1 MPTGVSVSATG
12 RVFVNFPKWGDDVPA
27 TVVELKDG
35 AVVPYP
41 DERWNSPASDDDE
54 HGLVSVQSIVVD
66 PADRLWIL
74 DTGSPLFQPTKPGG
88 PKLVCVDLATDEV
101 VQIITFPD
109 DVALPT
115 TYLNDV
121 RFDLRRGR
129 SGAAYITDSAD
140 SGPNGI
146 IVVDLASGES
156 WRRLHEHPS
165 TKAETPPDFVAVAEG
180 RVLAERSE
188 DGSSK
193 PITMGADGIAISADG
208 ERLWYCPLMSRRWWS
223 ISTNALWDR
232 GAEEVDV
239 AKHVRDEGDK
249 GGSADGLETDDKGR
263 IYATDWQHDA
273 IVRRLYDGTI
283 ETVAHDPRMLWPDTM
298 SVADGW
304 LYFTAN
310 QLHRQAQYQGGQDLR
325 RYPYR
330 LFRFP
335 IDAGPVRLR

>member
-1 MPTGVSVSATG
+1 
-12 RVFVNFPKWGDDVPA
+12 
-27 TVVELKDG
+27 
-35 AVVPYP
+35 
-41 DERWNSPASDDDE
+41 
-54 HGLVSVQSIVVD
+54 
-66 PADRLWIL
+66 
-74 DTGSPLFQPTKPGG
+74 
-88 PKLVCVDLATDEV
+88 
-101 VQIITFPD
+101 
-109 DVALPT
+109 
-115 TYLNDV
+115 
-121 RFDLRRGR
+121 
-129 SGAAYITDSAD
+129 
-140 SGPNGI
+140 
-146 IVVDLASGES
+146 
-156 WRRLHEHPS
+156 
-165 TKAETPPDFVAVAEG
+165 
-180 RVLAERSE
+180 
-188 DGSSK
+188 
-193 PITMGADGIAISADG
+193 
-208 ERLWYCPLMSRRWWS
+208 MSRRWWS